1 MGDDNY
7 VSAINE
13 AKNLLTELLNDPD
26 HGKLTFEGINGLND
40 LIITGPSRLDGCT
53 TGAVL
58 VIDGDEWMSLST
70 RHPMQRQW
78 QCFMGGLQ
86 ATSEELYL
94 IALKNA
100 DDLHY
105 AHTGN
110 CSGADL

>member
-1 MGDDNY
+1 MTDNNY
-7 VSAINE
+7 MNTIRE
-13 AKNLLTELLNDPD
+13 AENLLSELLNDPD

-40 LIITGPSRLDGCT
+40 LTITGPRQLDGLT
-53 TGAVL
+53 SGAVV
-58 VIDGDEWMSLST
+58 VIDGDEWMALSI
-70 RHPMQRQW
+70 RPIRPQRW

-94 IALKNA
+94 HALKNA

-105 AHTGN
+105 AHTGD